1 MVTSKAPPGP
11 EVTPQ
16 HIQARVDDWKKR
28 IDGLYDAIT
37 EWLPKGWEAERRR
50 NVLMNEELM
59 QKKHVQPV
67 ELHSLILHGGKHEAV
82 IEPRALWIIGANGR
96 LDLVFGKQ
104 HYVIVD
110 MADYFKKPQWKIAP
124 LSKRQKIQDLNSQTF
139 KSLFK

>member
-1 MVTSKAPPGP
+1 MVTSKETPGS

-28 IDGLYDAIT
+28 IDGLYYAII
-37 EWLPKGWEAERRR
+37 EWLPKGWEAERRL

-59 QKKHVQPV
+59 QKNKVQSV
-67 ELHSLILHGGKHEAV
+67 ELQSLVLHGGKHEAV

-110 MADYFKKPQWKIAP
+110 MADHFKKPQWKIAP
-124 LSKRQKIQDLNSQTF
+124 LSNRQKIQDLNSQTF
-139 KSLFK
+139 KSLFL